1 MIEIETITEN
11 ASSYFCE
18 QIRRTGTRGM
28 FPIDL
33 HHEAMQ
39 SLLADIEKVVVV
51 KDTDNDFRAALSALA
66 GELNAD
72 EDSLVVDISGAAAGN
87 LPPMDMDCLEA
98 IDQILFVQKYCCPVN
113 FKTAEETFPK
123 PFRIGLRAFFFKKQA
138 P

>member
-98 IDQILFVQKYCCPVN
+98 IDQILFVQKDPQFIY
-113 FKTAEETFPK
+113 
-123 PFRIGLRAFFFKKQA
+123 FRGMGNIRCSSLTLTCAVLRKEK
-138 P
+138 

>member
-51 KDTDNDFRAALSALA
+51 KDTDNDFRTALSALA

-98 IDQILFVQKYCCPVN
+98 IDQILFVQKDPQFIYFRGMGNIWCSCL
-113 FKTAEETFPK
+113 TFACGVLPK
-123 PFRIGLRAFFFKKQA
+123 EK
-138 P
+138 

>member
-72 EDSLVVDISGAAAGN
+72 EDSLVMDISGAAAGN

-98 IDQILFVQKYCCPVN
+98 IDQILFVQKDPQFIYFRGMGNIRCSCL
-113 FKTAEETFPK
+113 TFTC
-123 PFRIGLRAFFFKKQA
+123 GVLRKEK
-138 P
+138 